1 MRKINKALKIGLIL
15 GLIILASRCLIYIPY
30 EERWPGE
37 RRSYPPRE
45 ETQPGTQIDISFVY
59 SYLSPYGYWVYLSP
73 YGHVWIPRY
82 VPYGWRPYTRG
93 RWVWTDV
100 GWLWLSNFDWG
111 WLVFHYGRWGW
122 HQRLGWFWVPG
133 TIWAPA
139 WVIWTWGDFYIGW
152 APIPPDIDWVP
163 GVGLAAM
170 RVEPVWQAWV
180 FVENRYF
187 LTPYLER
194 YVLPPERN
202 RTILNFTV
210 SKRSLAPRGN
220 TIFNEGVDPQ
230 LVSRWTRTEIRKY
243 ELQEASRPGRE
254 SLTVNSVVVP
264 RLSISR
270 NEVAKPSRVYE
281 PEMVEQELNKERPRM
296 IRLDQLQ
303 VERERLERSQR
314 EEEALLRRKMEEERQ
329 QARDE
334 ATRQE
339 ILRRYQLQLE
349 QLRKQHQEEKKE
361 LDQRHEQEKK
371 KISGQP
377 VRKKEK

>member
-1 MRKINKALKIGLIL
+1 M
-15 GLIILASRCLIYIPY
+15 
-30 EERWPGE
+30 
-37 RRSYPPRE
+37 
-45 ETQPGTQIDISFVY
+45 
-59 SYLSPYGYWVYLSP
+59 
-73 YGHVWIPRY
+73 
-82 VPYGWRPYTRG
+82 
-93 RWVWTDV
+93 
-100 GWLWLSNFDWG
+100 
-111 WLVFHYGRWGW
+111 
-122 HQRLGWFWVPG
+122 PG

-152 APIPPDIDWVP
+152 APIPPDVDWVP
-163 GVGLAAM
+163 GIGLAVM
-170 RVEPVWQAWV
+170 RVEPIWQAWV

-210 SKRSLAPRGN
+210 NKRSLAPRAD

-243 ELQEASRPGRE
+243 ELQETSRPGRE
-254 SLTVNSVVVP
+254 SLSVNTVVVP

-270 NEVAKPSRVYE
+270 NEMARPSRVYE
-281 PEMVEQELNKERPRM
+281 PEMVEQELDKERPRM

-303 VERERLERSQR
+303 VERERLEKSQR
-314 EEEALLRRKMEEERQ
+314 EEETLLRRRMEEESQ

-334 ATRQE
+334 ATRKE

-349 QLRKQHQEEKKE
+349 QLRKQHQEEKRE

-371 KISGQP
+371 KIIGQP